1 MFAIKLA
8 GSQGIDNNQL
18 RAVAPSIFAGSA
30 HAKVS
35 DRYSFL
41 PTATVVDGLRA
52 EGWAPVWAGEQKI
65 RLSDRKGFQKHMIRL
80 ARTDDLKLTQA
91 ERPELILVNSHDRS
105 SAYQLHAGVFRF
117 VCSNGMILADTVF
130 ARISIMH
137 VNFDPATVIEAS
149 FNVVREMPR
158 IADLLEGYK
167 ARQLTSLEH
176 RAFGEAALILKY
188 DSLEKAP
195 VGVDKIL
202 AHRRSEDA
210 KPTLYNALNVV
221 QENMIEGGQR
231 DWNRRRPANPDRPT
245 STRRFFGKTRPVNGL
260 DENVRLNKALW
271 HLAESLRSGAM
282 PTADDL
288 RDRAEVSTAL

>member
-1 MFAIKLA
+1 MFNAKLA
-8 GSQGIDNNQL
+8 GHHQIDNSQL
-18 RAVAPSIFAGSA
+18 RALAPSVFAGQA

-35 DRYSFL
+35 DRYTFI
-41 PTATVVDGLRA
+41 PTATVVDGLSK

-65 RLSDRKGFQKHMIRL
+65 RTEDRQGFQKHMIRF
-80 ARTDDLKLTQA
+80 ARVDDLSRTQA
-91 ERPELILVNSHDRS
+91 ERAELVLVNSHDRS

-117 VCSNGMILADTVF
+117 VCSNGMILADAVF

-137 VNFDPATVIEAS
+137 LNFDPAKVIEAS
-149 FNVVREMPR
+149 YNVVREMPR

-167 ARQLTSLEH
+167 AKTLSTTER
-176 RAFGEAALILKY
+176 RAFGEAALLLKY

-195 VGVDKIL
+195 IDAERLL

-210 KPTLYNALNVV
+210 APTLYNALNVV
-221 QENMIEGGQR
+221 QENMLEGGQR
-231 DWNRRRPANPDRPT
+231 DYRRRRPD
-245 STRRFFGKTRPVNGL
+245 SRRFFGKTRAVKGL
-260 DENVRLNKALW
+260 DENVRLNKSLW
-271 HLAESLRSGAM
+271 HLAEALRSGAM